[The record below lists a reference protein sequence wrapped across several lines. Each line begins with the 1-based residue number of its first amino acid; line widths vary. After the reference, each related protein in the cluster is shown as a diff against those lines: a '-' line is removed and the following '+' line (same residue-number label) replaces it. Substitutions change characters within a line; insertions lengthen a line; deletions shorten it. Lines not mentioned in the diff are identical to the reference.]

1 MAVSVP
7 HLCRRGS
14 KLCGRFES
22 FCAGWLPLPPDGAD
36 TFAVRVSASF
46 AAAGASR
53 WRWDDGASARITS
66 IPCLEVKMAEETSDE
81 KEKNQTKLTKCFAI
95 IKAHGPRKT
104 HTQPMYVQQIS
115 FIFRWECCA
124 ESTAAAHV
132 SHLLLLCANTSSK
145 WQAAQQMARP
155 RLDRNKS
162 ERPATDGHQCIE
174 RGHFEYVMKRWLYT
188 LLAKQRSQSRR
199 RNTRDLL
206 WVGFASRRTSRWR
219 ATSIPSRALRSIG
232 SDCQSA
238 VSWFG
243 NKSHRAVVP
252 VKIRALVPDRKT
264 PVSNSISYRAV
275 QRWQTYVFE
284 WTFEDLVGQFIGRT
298 GSPVRDVAHVF
309 QTSLE
314 GEDGFVTQLFLRRQ
328 FTKQRQFQGI
338 AWMAP
343 QFVVTP
349 ATSRR
354 QSLGHRLLLRRPA
367 RSIFN
372 RRIYLIFSSTC
383 YFMTFLFL
391 ERRRK
396 NVIIIKKLDPNDAVP
411 ISSPYHNKRSRHCTV
426 CVYIT

>member
-275 QRWQTYVFE
+275 
-284 WTFEDLVGQFIGRT
+284 DGGRT
-298 GSPVRDVAHVF
+298 CLSGPSKIWSVSSLAERARRYGMSPMYFKQAWKAKMASWLNSSFDVN
-309 QTSLE
+309 L
-314 GEDGFVTQLFLRRQ
+314 
-328 FTKQRQFQGI
+328 
-338 AWMAP
+338 
-343 QFVVTP
+343 
-349 ATSRR
+349 
-354 QSLGHRLLLRRPA
+354 
-367 RSIFN
+367 
-372 RRIYLIFSSTC
+372 
-383 YFMTFLFL
+383 
-391 ERRRK
+391 
-396 NVIIIKKLDPNDAVP
+396 
-411 ISSPYHNKRSRHCTV
+411 RSRGSFRGSREWRHNSSWLPRRAAVNPLGTV
-426 CVYIT
+426 FFCGGLRVRYSTDVFIWYFLLHVILWHFYF